1 MLFVVRCEDHPDRLP
16 ARLAT
21 LDAHLQWL
29 DRCRDAVLVGGSLR
43 ESPELAPI
51 GGLWIVEAP
60 NKQAVLDLIADDP
73 FTKAGLRKRVEVLHW
88 SKAFD
93 RKVLV

>member
-1 MLFVVRCEDHPDRLP
+1 MLFVVRFDDHPDRLQ
-16 ARLAT
+16 ARLDT
-21 LDAHLQWL
+21 LDAHLHWL
-29 DRCRDAVLVGGSLR
+29 EEQRDEVLVGGSLR
-43 ESPELAPI
+43 EAPELAPI

-60 NKQAVLDLIADDP
+60 SKDAVLDLIAEDP
-73 FTKAGLRKRVEVLHW
+73 FSKIGLRKHVEVLHW